1 MILPQKNFTTF
12 ATTRHVVKLWVVE
25 LWFHINPPLFSII
38 HNSPRDMLL

>member
-12 ATTRHVVKLWVVE
+12 ATTRHVVE

-38 HNSPRDMLL
+38 HNPPRDKLL